1 MWQTLRMDLA
11 TRVEGRRGLANR
23 GRRRTRAIAT
33 ARAIASEGG
42 YEAVS
47 MNEVARRSGVS
58 RATLYRYFSSKDHL
72 LVEVS
77 LEFSAELLREMEGE
91 SSQVPSASLADR
103 VAYPFV
109 RMLEAIAREPR
120 LFDSTLRAYFAED
133 PAIRPLVTE
142 LRRYGA
148 LYVNAALGPE
158 MQRYPELARVLD
170 PLSLAMAIRISSGR
184 STLADAVREFR
195 AAVRILLRE

>member
-1 MWQTLRMDLA
+1 VWQTLRMDLA
-11 TRVEGRRGLANR
+11 TPVDRQRGLANR
-23 GRRRTRAIAT
+23 GRRRARAIAA

-47 MNEVARRSGVS
+47 MHEVARRSDVS
-58 RATLYRYFSSKDHL
+58 RATLYRYFASKDHL

-77 LEFSAELLREMEGE
+77 LEFSAELLREVEGGHRL
-91 SSQVPSASLADR
+91 SGSPADR

-133 PAIRPLVTE
+133 PAIRPLVSE
-142 LRRYGA
+142 LRRFGT
-148 LYVNAALGPE
+148 LYVNAALGSE
-158 MQRYPELARVLD
+158 IQRYPELARVLD
-170 PLSLAMAIRISSGR
+170 PLSLAMAVRVSSGR

-195 AAVRILLRE
+195 TAVRVLLQE